1 MVYACAFKLLKQP
14 LFQGVFK
21 MRLLTTR
28 RIVAALMDRY
38 DIETKYGLAKLLSVS
53 HKTARNWVDEGRTMD
68 DNQAK
73 KAAELL
79 DLDYEYVLICLQL
92 ERSKKNPAAMR
103 AWKKIADLWDGSKVA
118 LVALITAPAIAS
130 FVGSPAPFS

>member
-1 MVYACAFKLLKQP
+1 
-14 LFQGVFK
+14 
-21 MRLLTTR
+21 
-28 RIVAALMDRY
+28 
-38 DIETKYGLAKLLSVS
+38 
-53 HKTARNWVDEGRTMD
+53 MD